1 LAYGGMAGTAKRAA
15 ATENA
20 LLGKPWT
27 LASVEAARSALA
39 QDFQPFTDLRATGD
53 YRLLVAGQLLERFF
67 RETSGENVRLPGVLA
82 GAAS

>member
-1 LAYGGMAGTAKRAA
+1 MAGTAKRAT

-27 LASVEAARSALA
+27 LASIDAARPALA

-53 YRLLVAGQLLERFF
+53 YRLLIAGQLLERFF
-67 RETSGENVRLPGVLA
+67 RETSGESVRLPGDPI
-82 GAAS
+82 GATP